1 MRTRLAEEDAEAGVE
16 GEEGDL
22 PEVPEPG
29 RVGAR
34 SRRPLESPGTALPE
48 EDTAARARTPSLL
61 HRTGST
67 AAPLGAAL
75 APAWCV
81 PTGPAQGSISGVP
94 AVTPWSPP
102 SPARAPRPALLP
114 ESEGRQAAGTEGE
127 DLRVQTG
134 VGGDA

>member
-1 MRTRLAEEDAEAGVE
+1 MRTRLAEEDTEAGVE

-29 RVGAR
+29 RVDAR
-34 SRRPLESPGTALPE
+34 SRRPLENPGTALPV

-67 AAPLGAAL
+67 AAPLGAAP

-81 PTGPAQGSISGVP
+81 PTGPAEGSISGVP
-94 AVTPWSPP
+94 LLPP
-102 SPARAPRPALLP
+102 GVLQAPPGRPALRC
-114 ESEGRQAAGTEGE
+114 E
-127 DLRVQTG
+127 
-134 VGGDA
+134 GGD